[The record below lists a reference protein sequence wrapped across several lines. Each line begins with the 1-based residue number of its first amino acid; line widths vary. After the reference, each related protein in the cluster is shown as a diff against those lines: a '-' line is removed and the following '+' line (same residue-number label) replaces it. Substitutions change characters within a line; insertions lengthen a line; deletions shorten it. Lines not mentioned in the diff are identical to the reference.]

1 MKWKKTRVIV
11 SVVLIV
17 VLAYFSTIGIKSVA
31 NPVERQNEKLDM
43 LAASDI
49 SNLEMLQSVF
59 DAKNADYATYGYY
72 PQIYSGSLQA
82 TYYALYVLDAIGK
95 LGNIDQQAVTNYILS
110 FYNTSS
116 HTFSDENSDRY
127 FASKIPGRY
136 YPLSTLLQVNCYAV
150 LSLEILNNVN
160 SIDITDILDFIWSC
174 YHQGL
179 RGFIG
184 QPYDSSLNEGFKV
197 PTADNTYYA
206 VITLD
211 LLGVD
216 WSAHP
221 QERSDIAS
229 FIDSLQSLGS
239 STGFYND
246 NEGMFD
252 SLLEPE
258 PNQFASY
265 YCLKTLEIFGSS
277 YIDIIDKTKF
287 HQHLTALYHS
297 EGAYF
302 DISDFMW
309 VVNYSNI
316 VSTAINLELADM
328 TGFVSFERNDV
339 TSFLFNNRKY
349 YGGWEA
355 STSVKYHELID
366 TFQIVRSLSSTGDI
380 LELSLS
386 DKDEISSFI
395 ALFAQERGYSLL
407 SEDYTSVD
415 LIYSLVS
422 SYEDFGKI
430 GELNIQ
436 SIYDLLVGTVIDRGG
451 NYDFFSCTGMDLK
464 KVSFRSKPFDY
475 DTAGHHEFVDEINSI
490 SSHQNIFKSLDSLN
504 KIFKL
509 NDFASLYDLYTVL
522 QDVIDSQFLDP
533 SYTDNFGGF
542 LININ
547 IWSSPEWKNY
557 LVYLKNSY
565 YAIQTME
572 IISQFFGLGNI
583 TGQYFTDLGFDK
595 TALATYIV
603 RNMVETPT
611 ELYFDAKYSDDIE
624 LALENL
630 YNAVYILNAIDQLS
644 LNTTKINNFVVNH
657 LNYSN
662 AKNLYYSYKIS
673 EFLNL
678 NINFDLEQT
687 HLLVQNI
694 YSDTY
699 NEFYLSVE
707 KKELEHDVFLWL
719 CEIAKSDDVRL
730 SASYSDAVRLGGNN
744 LFTVELV
751 NLILSDFGQYST
763 VKIESAQLG
772 TIVLDQMGNNTYQKE
787 VYVSIDTAN
796 YPIVEG
802 ELCAYDGAIKKKSV
816 PFSFNTEFYS
826 QFTNTTVKTES
837 RIQVIINGSHI
848 FVSGDE
854 PIFGGS
860 MYANVYRDGNYVDVI
875 DLLTFHNLNNSTF
888 SFDYSPVYF
897 GNYSFEFY
905 LNDPYLVDPQLIY
918 TTTFNYEDPNPDP
931 DPVTEFT
938 YTIIKTE
945 SQIQVNINAY
955 YVLVSGSQPILD
967 GSMYADVYYDG
978 NHVGAINLIT
988 YHGSNSSI
996 FTFDYSPTY
1005 FGNYSFDFYLNDPY
1019 LVDPQLLC
1027 NATFEYINPNPEP
1040 DPVPEF
1046 SYTIIKTESQI
1057 QVDIIGYYAL
1067 VSGNLPIV
1075 DGSIYACIYLEGN
1088 YINMEFLLTYHGSNS
1103 SIFTFDYS
1111 PIDFGNYSFD
1121 FYFDDPYLAT
1131 PQIIYNATFEYID
1144 PIPDPDPVT
1153 EFTYTIIKNESQ
1165 IQVNITGYYVFVSGN
1180 QPIVDS
1186 SMYVYI
1192 YLESNFLDV
1201 IDLLTT
1207 HNLNNSTFT
1216 FDYSPIY
1223 FGNYSFEFYL
1233 NEPYLIDPH
1242 LICNATFEY
1251 IDLIPD
1257 PDPVAEF
1264 TYTIIKTESQ
1274 IQVIIIG
1281 YYISIFGNQPIVDGS
1296 MYAYIYLESNF
1307 LDVIDLLTT
1316 YNLYDS
1322 TFSFE
1327 YSPDYFGNYSF
1338 DFYFNDPYLAT
1349 PQIICNATFNCEDPN
1364 GNPDPDPVTEFTYT
1378 VIKTESQIQVNIN
1391 VYYVIVHGNEPIY
1404 GGSMYAYIYRDGN
1417 FVDVMDLLTTHNLYG
1432 SNFTFDYSPFYFGN
1446 YSFDFYLNDPYL
1458 VDPQLLCNATFEYRN
1473 PNNNTTPDPTPDP
1486 DDPDPDP
1493 NPADNPSDLYE
1504 GDIVITLPL
1513 ALGMVGAATVPLL
1526 GTYKTFRAKN
1536 YKNKQPSKK

>member
-11 SVVLIV
+11 SVVLVV

-95 LGNIDQQAVTNYILS
+95 LGDINQQAVTNYILS
-110 FYNTSS
+110 FYDTSS

-160 SIDITDILDFIWSC
+160 SIDITDMLDFIWSC

-184 QPYDSSLNEGFKV
+184 QPYDNSLDEGFKV

-422 SYEDFGKI
+422 SYEYFGKI

-451 NYDFFSCTGMDLK
+451 NYDFFSCTGMNLK

-533 SYTDNFGGF
+533 SSTDNFGGF

-547 IWSSPEWKNY
+547 IWSSPEWKND
-557 LVYLKNSY
+557 LIYLKNSY

-707 KKELEHDVFLWL
+707 KKKLEHDVFLWL

-730 SASYSDAVRLGGNN
+730 SASYSDTVRLGGNN

-772 TIVLDQMGNNTYQKE
+772 TIVLDQMGNNTYKKE

-802 ELCAYDGAIKKKSV
+802 ELCAYDGAIKKAAV
-816 PFSFNTEFYS
+816 PFSFTTEFNFE
-826 QFTNTTVKTES
+826 FTNTTLKTES
-837 RIQVIINGSHI
+837 RIKVTINGSHM
-848 FVSGDE
+848 FVSGND
-854 PIFGGS
+854 PIYDGS
-860 MYANVYRDGNYVDVI
+860 MYADVYRDDNYVDLI
-875 DLLTFHNLNNSTF
+875 DLLTSHNLNCSTF
-888 SFDYSPVYF
+888 TFDYSPIYF
-897 GNYSFEFY
+897 GNYFFEFY
-905 LNDPYLVDPQLIY
+905 LNDPYLIGPQLIHNA
-918 TTTFNYEDPNPDP
+918 TFDYEDPYPDP
-931 DPVTEFT
+931 DPDYEFS
-938 YTIIKTE
+938 YTVIKTE
-945 SQIQVNINAY
+945 SQIQVSVNAY
-955 YVLVSGSQPILD
+955 YVLVHGSEPILG
-967 GSMYADVYYDG
+967 GSMYADEYRDG
-978 NHVGAINLIT
+978 
-988 YHGSNSSI
+988 
-996 FTFDYSPTY
+996 DYM
-1005 FGNYSFDFYLNDPY
+1005 GVID
-1019 LVDPQLLC
+1019 
-1027 NATFEYINPNPEP
+1027 
-1040 DPVPEF
+1040 
-1046 SYTIIKTESQI
+1046 
-1057 QVDIIGYYAL
+1057 
-1067 VSGNLPIV
+1067 
-1075 DGSIYACIYLEGN
+1075 
-1088 YINMEFLLTYHGSNS
+1088 LLTYHGSNS

-1111 PIDFGNYSFD
+1111 PGVFGNYSFD
-1121 FYFDDPYLAT
+1121 FYLNDPYQGV
-1131 PQIIYNATFEYID
+1131 PQLLCNATLDYIN
-1144 PIPDPDPVT
+1144 PNPDPDPDF
-1153 EFTYTIIKNESQ
+1153 EFNYTVVNAESQ
-1165 IQVNITGYYVFVSGN
+1165 IQVSINVYYVLVHGN
-1180 QPIVDS
+1180 EPVIGG
-1186 SMYVYI
+1186 SMYANEYRDGD
-1192 YLESNFLDV
+1192 YMGV
-1201 IDLLTT
+1201 IDLLTY
-1207 HNLNNSTFT
+1207 HGSNSSIFN
-1216 FDYSPIY
+1216 FDYSP
-1223 FGNYSFEFYL
+1223 G
-1233 NEPYLIDPH
+1233 
-1242 LICNATFEY
+1242 
-1251 IDLIPD
+1251 
-1257 PDPVAEF
+1257 V
-1264 TYTIIKTESQ
+1264 
-1274 IQVIIIG
+1274 
-1281 YYISIFGNQPIVDGS
+1281 
-1296 MYAYIYLESNF
+1296 
-1307 LDVIDLLTT
+1307 
-1316 YNLYDS
+1316 
-1322 TFSFE
+1322 
-1327 YSPDYFGNYSF
+1327 FGNYSF
-1338 DFYFNDPYLAT
+1338 DFYLNDPYQGV
-1349 PQIICNATFNCEDPN
+1349 PQLLCNVTFEYIDS
-1364 GNPDPDPVTEFTYT
+1364 NPDPDPDFEFTYT
-1378 VIKTESQIQVNIN
+1378 TLKTESRIEVSIN
-1391 VYYVIVHGNEPIY
+1391 AYYVLVFGNEPIFS
-1404 GGSMYAYIYRDGN
+1404 GSMYAYVYRDGN
-1417 FVDVMDLLTTHNLYG
+1417 YIDIFDLQTTHYLYN
-1432 SNFTFDYSPFYFGN
+1432 SMFIFDYSPIYFGN
-1446 YSFDFYLNDPYL
+1446 YSFDFYLNDPYIAM
-1458 VDPQLLCNATFEYRN
+1458 PQFICNATFDYKN
-1473 PNNNTTPDPTPDP
+1473 PSTNPDL
-1486 DDPDPDP
+1486 DDPVDP
-1493 NPADNPSDLYE
+1493 NPGNGPNDLYQ
-1504 GDIVITLPL
+1504 GDAAVTLPL
-1513 ALGMVGAATVPLL
+1513 VFGMVGAATIPLL
-1526 GTYKTFRAKN
+1526 GTYKAIRSKKI
-1536 YKNKQPSKK
+1536 KNKRPSKY